1 MSAAVQPIGVLLDQL
16 NYLCEPCPRFRLRD
30 LPRAQTWIRPAKG
43 HAVGDQVVEQPPG
56 IILEVDFDV
65 AVLSLLT
72 ERELDAAALEHLTA
86 DLRNWCALLEPLCG
100 RRRLRLRR
108 INEERVFRRR
118 LRDEEAARKLLGDG
132 LPAMKRAVGFLDE
145 VTRGE
150 RRRSST
156 P

>member
-1 MSAAVQPIGVLLDQL
+1 MQRIGVLLDQL
-16 NYLCEPCPRFRLRD
+16 NYLCEPCPRFRLLR
-30 LPRAQTWIRPAKG
+30 LPQAQTWIRPAKG
-43 HAVGDQVVEQPPG
+43 HAVGEQVVVQPPG

-72 ERELDAAALEHLTA
+72 KRELDAAALEHLTA

-108 INEERVFRRR
+108 IDEERVFRRR
-118 LRDEEAARKLLGDG
+118 LRDEQAARRLIGDG
-132 LPAMKRAVGFLDE
+132 LPVMKRAVGYLDDL
-145 VTRGE
+145 TRGE
-150 RRRSST
+150 RRRSSI